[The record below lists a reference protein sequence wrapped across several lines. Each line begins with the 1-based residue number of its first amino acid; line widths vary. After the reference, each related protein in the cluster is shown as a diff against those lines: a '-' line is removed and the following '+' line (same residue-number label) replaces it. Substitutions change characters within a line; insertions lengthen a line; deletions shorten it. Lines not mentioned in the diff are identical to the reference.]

1 VEVLFCVRAA
11 GRPSLSMNAGAF
23 RSELVIRRY
32 GQHHRRPTG
41 EKNDGN
47 ERGSGKRFDP
57 AQWYLSRE
65 RSVETANTTLDVAI
79 EHVRAYVPDFLRE
92 IDLSRIRT
100 LLPDENTA
108 LIAFCITDQGSESF
122 VMQRDC
128 AIRTIE
134 TPAFTR
140 SELRRLFAVWDTD
153 GAAIGGWL
161 GAYMHQLAENTP
173 VTIVRW
179 QETITNVLEHL
190 GKHLLNPVLSALPPP
205 LNELSFYRM
214 LNSSLFHSTL
224 LPWQTE
230 PRTESVTVIR

>member
-1 VEVLFCVRAA
+1 MEA
-11 GRPSLSMNAGAF
+11 
-23 RSELVIRRY
+23 
-32 GQHHRRPTG
+32 
-41 EKNDGN
+41 
-47 ERGSGKRFDP
+47 ERDFDP

-140 SELRRLFAVWDTD
+140 SELRRLFAVWTLM
-153 GAAIGGWL
+153 GQLSVAGWEPICTNL
-161 GAYMHQLAENTP
+161 RKHTSYYRSLARNNHQCT
-173 VTIVRW
+173 
-179 QETITNVLEHL
+179 
-190 GKHLLNPVLSALPPP
+190 
-205 LNELSFYRM
+205 
-214 LNSSLFHSTL
+214 
-224 LPWQTE
+224 
-230 PRTESVTVIR
+230 